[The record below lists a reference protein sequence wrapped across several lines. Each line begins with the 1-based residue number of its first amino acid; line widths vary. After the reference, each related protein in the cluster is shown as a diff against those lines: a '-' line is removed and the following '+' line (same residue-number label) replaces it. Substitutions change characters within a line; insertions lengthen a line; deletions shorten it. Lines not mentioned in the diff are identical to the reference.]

1 MKNRVIR
8 RRDVGVQFGKGE
20 GGREG
25 GGAEVRPA
33 GSYGDFL
40 TLRLAKGL
48 MRLEGWRFVT
58 EAAMGLLGAA
68 RNGRR
73 TARGLGRA
81 MREGGAHHR
90 HGVLFHVCTAKSAD
104 GE

>member
-1 MKNRVIR
+1 VKAR
-8 RRDVGVQFGKGE
+8 E
-20 GGREG
+20 GGR
-25 GGAEVRPA
+25 AEVRPA

-68 RNGRR
+68 RNER
-73 TARGLGRA
+73 TAQGAGVGAGDAGGRGASSSRSA
-81 MREGGAHHR
+81 VSCM
-90 HGVLFHVCTAKSAD
+90 HG
-104 GE
+104 